1 VSRDWHDS
9 DFDGFDRRKISPNG
23 RKQERQKRR
32 HETKHHLRDLKD
44 MLNGGE
50 DIYDAID
57 DLDDEEKTK

>member
-1 VSRDWHDS
+1 VSRDWNDS
-9 DFDGFDRRKISPNG
+9 YFDSFDQKKVSPNG
-23 RKQERQKRR
+23 RKQERQKKR

-57 DLDDEEKTK
+57 DLDDEEKSK